1 MAIIETRH
9 AQPGPSMTAPPPDLY
24 DVLGLA
30 PSATQDQVRHAYLDL
45 VRRHHPDLRT
55 AQQPAQE
62 PRHAATR
69 EPAASDEVLRQ
80 VLAAYAVLGDRGRRA
95 RYDNDRHR
103 AGTWQPSSAKTQN
116 LISRI
121 QKYSFLR
128 RSALQ
133 LIVGLQIGSEVG
145 QPLGPAKE
153 GLSGSSS

>member
-103 AGTWQPSSAKTQN
+103 AGTGTRVPPPRATWERRAGQLP
-116 LISRI
+116 I
-121 QKYSFLR
+121 QAGPVHWR
-128 RSALQ
+128 R
-133 LIVGLQIGSEVG
+133 G
-145 QPLGPAKE
+145 
-153 GLSGSSS
+153 